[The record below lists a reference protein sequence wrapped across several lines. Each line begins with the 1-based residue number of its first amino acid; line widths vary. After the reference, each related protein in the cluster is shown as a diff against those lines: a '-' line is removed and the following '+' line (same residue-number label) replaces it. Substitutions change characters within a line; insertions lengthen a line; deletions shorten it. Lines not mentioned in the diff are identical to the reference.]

1 MEPFVHLHVHTQY
14 SILDGQASI
23 NALVDKAMA
32 DGMPALA
39 ITDHGNMFGIKEFFN
54 YVSKKNSKTK
64 GAIKDAEAA
73 AREAESAGDTA
84 MAAEKRAE
92 AASLKKKIFKPIFGC
107 EVYVANESLL
117 THTDKHDTGRHL
129 ILLAKNEKGYHNLI
143 KLVSHAWTRGYY
155 MRPRTDRS
163 ELEKYHE
170 GLIVCSACLGGEIPK
185 RITAGQFAEAEEAI
199 QWYKNLFGDD
209 FYLEMQRHKATVPR
223 ANHECY
229 PLQVNV
235 NKYLMEYAQKFNI
248 KLICTNDVHFVDE
261 ENAEAHD
268 RLICLST
275 GKDLDDPTRML
286 YTKQEWMKTK
296 AEMNALFEDVP
307 EALSNTLEILDK
319 VEYLGHTENFK
330 TASKNYRSKKRVKTA
345 KEERKLFRDTHPAIV
360 DEHTFQVV
368 QEIRSHRHRPT
379 ATGKVS
385 IFSGKVFCAD
395 CGATLQYNTANSF
408 SANQDF
414 FNCGNYRSNTGTCTA
429 HYIRAVTMEKI
440 VLAHMKRVLA
450 YVQQFETSFVKREM
464 EKANLKRQSSV
475 EKAKLDIVT
484 LKRRDEDLD
493 VLFKRIYEDMVAG
506 RLSPERFDKLSTQYE
521 EEQKQVRQVIGELQ
535 SLIDDG
541 EQEAHDLR
549 QFLKSVRKYTDPEE
563 LTAEMLNELVD
574 KIIVHAPDKS
584 SGHRRQKIEIYYKA
598 AGIID
603 IADDLCEAG
612 DGRGQWRK
620 ERKTA

>member
-1 MEPFVHLHVHTQY
+1 M
-14 SILDGQASI
+14 
-23 NALVDKAMA
+23 
-32 DGMPALA
+32 
-39 ITDHGNMFGIKEFFN
+39 
-54 YVSKKNSKTK
+54 
-64 GAIKDAEAA
+64 
-73 AREAESAGDTA
+73 
-84 MAAEKRAE
+84 
-92 AASLKKKIFKPIFGC
+92 
-107 EVYVANESLL
+107 
-117 THTDKHDTGRHL
+117 
-129 ILLAKNEKGYHNLI
+129 
-143 KLVSHAWTRGYY
+143 
-155 MRPRTDRS
+155 
-163 ELEKYHE
+163 
-170 GLIVCSACLGGEIPK
+170 
-185 RITAGQFAEAEEAI
+185 
-199 QWYKNLFGDD
+199 
-209 FYLEMQRHKATVPR
+209 
-223 ANHECY
+223 
-229 PLQVNV
+229 
-235 NKYLMEYAQKFNI
+235 
-248 KLICTNDVHFVDE
+248 
-261 ENAEAHD
+261 
-268 RLICLST
+268 
-275 GKDLDDPTRML
+275 
-286 YTKQEWMKTK
+286 
-296 AEMNALFEDVP
+296 
-307 EALSNTLEILDK
+307 
-319 VEYLGHTENFK
+319 EYLGHTENFK
-330 TASKNYRSKKRVKTA
+330 TASKNYRSKKRIKTA

-368 QEIRSHRHRPT
+368 QEIRAHRHRPT

-395 CGATLQYNTANSF
+395 CGAKLQYNTANNF

-429 HYIRAVTMEKI
+429 HFIRAVTLEKI

-450 YVQQFETSFVKREM
+450 YVQQFETAFVKREM
-464 EKANLKRQSSV
+464 EKVNLKRQTSV

-603 IADDLCEAG
+603 ISDDLCEAG
-612 DGRGQWRK
+612 DGRGQWRRN
-620 ERKTA
+620 RKTA